1 MWIVENIVGFRGLK
15 RLEIWQFL
23 GVWCI
28 PAVEMPLHF
37 VEKPQFKIIS
47 FQFFNIDLTHI

>member
-15 RLEIWQFL
+15 RLRDLAIPM
-23 GVWCI
+23 CI